1 MKSADLKISI
11 SQKVLNLLILN
22 LEDILII
29 KYILSI
35 HKFVAYD
42 TILIIFGSQIDL
54 QNTIKLV
61 RGFGDRRMFSSKV
74 LGVILDTVSN
84 DFVMYFCCNVS

>member
-11 SQKVLNLLILN
+11 SQKVLNN
-22 LEDILII
+22 LEHILII
-29 KYILSI
+29 KYFILSI

-42 TILIIFGSQIDL
+42 PILIIFGSRICL

-61 RGFGDRRMFSSKV
+61 RDFGDRRMFSSRV
-74 LGVILDTVSN
+74 LGVSN
-84 DFVMYFCCNVS
+84 DFVMYLNVS